1 MVDVI
6 THVSKLKGVAE
17 MTNKTKKQDK
27 TGLHV
32 LRLEV
37 IPFITSIQTPGL
49 QCPRSIYLEGLSGL
63 SD

>member
-6 THVSKLKGVAE
+6 TYVSKLKGVAE
-17 MTNKTKKQDK
+17 MTNETKKKQDK
-27 TGLHV
+27 TGLR
-32 LRLEV
+32 RLEV
-37 IPFITSIQTPGL
+37 IPFITSIQSLGL

>member
-6 THVSKLKGVAE
+6 THVSKRKGVAE

-27 TGLHV
+27 TGLR
-32 LRLEV
+32 RLEV
-37 IPFITSIQTPGL
+37 IPFITSIQSLGL